1 MVFLPLFSLYKLLS
15 VFVKLTNREVIGM
28 NDKHHQAFVRI
39 GLNILY
45 YRKQKGLTQ
54 QKLAEITSYSKNH
67 IQKIETATA
76 APSVEALLDIAD
88 ALDVS
93 VSKLMEER

>member
-1 MVFLPLFSLYKLLS
+1 
-15 VFVKLTNREVIGM
+15 M
-28 NDKHHQAFVRI
+28 NDKHHRAFVRI

-88 ALDVS
+88 ALDVP